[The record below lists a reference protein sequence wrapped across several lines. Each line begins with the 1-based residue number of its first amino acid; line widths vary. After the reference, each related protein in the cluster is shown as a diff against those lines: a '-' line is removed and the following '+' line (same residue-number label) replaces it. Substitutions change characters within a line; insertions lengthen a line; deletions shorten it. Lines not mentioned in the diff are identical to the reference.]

1 MEYRDP
7 GKLQVTLL
15 RYDIHIVAG
24 LFVLQYIPDYLALT
38 IIRLYNGRLNEQVD
52 ERITFKRNLKKVEL
66 VNLKEETKTPLK
78 IEDGQVVIEGVGHSK
93 FVTVYVELE

>member
-7 GKLQVTLL
+7 GKLQITLL

-38 IIRLYNGRLNEQVD
+38 I
-52 ERITFKRNLKKVEL
+52 
-66 VNLKEETKTPLK
+66 
-78 IEDGQVVIEGVGHSK
+78 HSK
-93 FVTVYVELE
+93 KMPIKLSFSKSTISIILILVL

>member
-7 GKLQVTLL
+7 GKLQITLL

-38 IIRLYNGRLNEQVD
+38 MFPYQLKMGRW
-52 ERITFKRNLKKVEL
+52 T
-66 VNLKEETKTPLK
+66 
-78 IEDGQVVIEGVGHSK
+78 
-93 FVTVYVELE
+93 